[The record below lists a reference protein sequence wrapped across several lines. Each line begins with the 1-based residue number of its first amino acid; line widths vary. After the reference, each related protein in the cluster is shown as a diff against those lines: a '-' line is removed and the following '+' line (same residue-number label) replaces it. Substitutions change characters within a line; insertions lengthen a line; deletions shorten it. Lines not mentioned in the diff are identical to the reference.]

1 MKNFLEVKKYRL
13 KCISPVHIGSGT
25 LLQPFEYLY
34 DCANSMLYIPNREK
48 WMLLLDDHNLTERF
62 MEFLAKNADRI
73 RRAEDAGKINIYNW
87 LIKND
92 VSPNE
97 ISSVAERKVEVSPEY
112 GRATLNTVNMA
123 VQEVDGNLY
132 IPGSSIKGMFR
143 TGILFAT
150 LLNDEKLVN
159 SFSKKLS
166 YAMNGR
172 DRFERKRL
180 LSNLGSE
187 IEKEILRKLKFDEK
201 GGVKSAVN
209 DVMRGVKVSDARPI
223 EKYNSVLVQ
232 KLDISTHA
240 GKTREIEKPIPLF
253 RECCKPGSEYEFT
266 ITLDKEMLKL
276 ANVKSIDIVI
286 KCSKAYARRGL
297 ALQKEVFAEYYP
309 NEFEEAK
316 EADFFLGGGTGFLQK
331 SLWFSICSDKNKG
344 MEMLKLYLDDN
355 FHIHRHKQLDREI
368 SPRTLKLAEVREKQL
383 MGMCSLKE
391 VQL

>member
-1 MKNFLEVKKYRL
+1 
-13 KCISPVHIGSGT
+13 
-25 LLQPFEYLY
+25 
-34 DCANSMLYIPNREK
+34 
-48 WMLLLDDHNLTERF
+48 
-62 MEFLAKNADRI
+62 
-73 RRAEDAGKINIYNW
+73 
-87 LIKND
+87 
-92 VSPNE
+92 
-97 ISSVAERKVEVSPEY
+97 
-112 GRATLNTVNMA
+112 
-123 VQEVDGNLY
+123 
-132 IPGSSIKGMFR
+132 
-143 TGILFAT
+143 
-150 LLNDEKLVN
+150 
-159 SFSKKLS
+159 
-166 YAMNGR
+166 MNGR

-276 ANVKSIDIVI
+276 ANVKSIDTVI